1 MRAAQGGPVRNVVL
15 GITGV
20 LAALGNGQE
29 PGVGSCHSY
38 WVDHSDLE
46 VQEATAGAVR
56 RVRGGTGD
64 LQLRIADGTFV
75 WCTAHH
81 CRPWRL
87 EDGEPLAA
95 ASPPVPAVPTPA
107 GPKPPPSP
115 PPPPSCSASP
125 DPAADTPVERHLR
138 RRADGAR

>member
-46 VQEATAGAVR
+46 VLEATAGAVR

-95 ASPPVPAVPTPA
+95 ASPPVLGRSDSGRAEAAAHSPGVGGSTP
-107 GPKPPPSP
+107 SRNR
-115 PPPPSCSASP
+115 AS
-125 DPAADTPVERHLR
+125 RHPR
-138 RRADGAR
+138 